1 MRPIGIMS
9 IPRAQ
14 TPAPDRRFDIL
25 MGAAGHNTGNL
36 LFTNAVWQQIRG
48 RKKRIGFQFDPE
60 ALNASLKALVIPA
73 ANWLGPHVDFS
84 DLADLIE
91 QLDIPVVMI
100 GLGAQDDSYSKNIE
114 VPEGTLR
121 FVRAV
126 AARSH
131 SISVR
136 GNYTKGVLEKYGIT
150 NTIVTGCPSLYMDLQ
165 PNAAE
170 SLLSHRNAAHGPIL
184 LHSTRYSA
192 KYHTFLDAGSLHLD
206 IFRYAYRSGA
216 DLLLQS
222 EPEEISMIVQA
233 AEKPPIA
240 DEVKATMVA
249 LYGAGSW
256 EQVEAYLLSHAKV
269 YFDVPSWSQAV
280 MAYAGVFGTRLH
292 ATIMALNSGI
302 PAVLAYHDSRTQEM
316 CDFARLPSIHVS
328 KASLNREPV
337 QRQIRNADVETYLS
351 TKQQHADLYSQF
363 LLDNSLHSRLT
374 PNRRTPTYP

>member
-14 TPAPDRRFDIL
+14 TPAPERRFDLL
-25 MGAAGHNTGNL
+25 MSTAGHNTGNL

-60 ALNASLKALVIPA
+60 ALNASLKSLVIPA

-91 QLDIPVVMI
+91 QLDIPVIMI
-100 GLGAQDDSYSKNIE
+100 GLGAQGDTCAENVDI
-114 VPEGTLR
+114 PEGTLR

-126 AARSH
+126 AVRSH

-136 GNYTKGVLEKYGIT
+136 GNYTKKVLKKHGIK
-150 NTIVTGCPSLYMDLQ
+150 NVMVTGCPSLFMDLQ
-165 PNAAE
+165 PNIAE
-170 SLLSHRNAAHGPIL
+170 SLLSRRNSAHEPIL

-192 KYHTFLDAGSLHLD
+192 KYRAFLDSGSLHLD
-206 IFRYAYRSGA
+206 IFRYAYHSNT

-222 EPEEISMIVQA
+222 EPEEISMLVKA
-233 AEKPPIA
+233 ADKPPIEE
-240 DEVKATMVA
+240 DVKATMLD
-249 LYGAGSW
+249 LYGARSW
-256 EQVEAYLLSHAKV
+256 DQLEAYLLGHAKV
-269 YFDVPSWSQAV
+269 FFDVPRWSQAV
-280 MAYAGVFGTRLH
+280 MAYGGVFGTRLH

-316 CDFARLPSIHVS
+316 CEFARVPSIHVN
-328 KASLNREPV
+328 KATLDEGEIRH
-337 QRQIRNADVETYLS
+337 QIHSADIETYLS
-351 TKQQHADLYSQF
+351 KRLKNTEVYTEF
-363 LLDNSLHSRLT
+363 LVGNCLQPHLKAIR
-374 PNRRTPTYP
+374 PMKG